1 MSLQQTNWLGQHVL
15 RAVDSCIVREAP
27 LVHLVW
33 QLLVEEGLGESDVL
47 ALEDVEPVYA
57 VVDTGGQV

>member
-1 MSLQQTNWLGQHVL
+1 ML